1 MLDSPP
7 TITSR
12 CPMRR
17 IGLAVVV
24 AVSLTLE
31 PLAAEAQEAK
41 KVPRIGVLNPGI
53 LTPQTPGGGAPAA
66 LREGLRE
73 LGYVESQN
81 IIIEWRYAMGKAEQF
96 PVLAAE
102 LVRLKADVIVA
113 ASDPVIAAAQRAT
126 TSIPIVMSNA
136 SDPVARGFVAS
147 LARPGGNTTGLTI
160 QTPEIAGKNLEL
172 LKEAVPGLARVAV
185 LWDPGFPGGR
195 PHLSE
200 AEAAARTLG
209 VQLQP
214 VGVRSPEEL
223 DGAFAAV
230 IRDNARAAALI
241 AGSPMLMGSRARLAE
256 LAVKHRLPTVC
267 PLREYVEAG
276 CLIGYGSSLTYQ
288 FRRAAYFVD
297 RILKGAKPADL
308 PVEQPTKFEL
318 VINPRPRRPS
328 GSRSRRRCSG
338 GRTTSSSSPC
348 STHAANSCEQ
358 LSASRGCLARSTT
371 ARSMPC
377 EPGSTP
383 GLASDASLPGC
394 IARASTFS

>member
-1 MLDSPP
+1 
-7 TITSR
+7 
-12 CPMRR
+12 MRL
-17 IGLAVVV
+17 IGLAVLL

-53 LTPQTPGGGAPAA
+53 LTPQSPGGGAPAA

-73 LGYVESQN
+73 LGYVEGQN

-102 LVRLKADVIVA
+102 LVRLKVDVIVA
-113 ASDPVIAAAQRAT
+113 ASDPVIAAAQKAT

-147 LARPGGNTTGLTI
+147 LPRPGGNTTGLTI

-200 AEAAARTLG
+200 AEVAARTLG
-209 VQLQP
+209 VQLQS
-214 VGVRSPEEL
+214 VGVRSPEEFE
-223 DGAFAAV
+223 GAFAAV
-230 IRDNARAAALI
+230 IRDNARAAFI
-241 AGSPMLMGSRARLAE
+241 AGSPMLMGGRARLAE

-267 PLREYVEAG
+267 ALREYVEAG

-308 PVEQPTKFEL
+308 RADQ
-318 VINPRPRRPS
+318 VI
-328 GSRSRRRCSG
+328 
-338 GRTTSSSSPC
+338 
-348 STHAANSCEQ
+348 E
-358 LSASRGCLARSTT
+358 
-371 ARSMPC
+371 
-377 EPGSTP
+377 
-383 GLASDASLPGC
+383 
-394 IARASTFS
+394 